1 MSKAIENPKSEVM
14 LPVLRFQKYPLFDY
28 PSSCSSDLCKH
39 QEQARKVFEII
50 RNEASRTLLLDSRPD
65 SYIEIRAKKLLE
77 ANCSKLF
84 PRVEIEGTTN

>member
-39 QEQARKVFEII
+39 QEQAKKVFEII

-65 SYIEIRAKKLLE
+65 SYIEKITRSELFE
-77 ANCSKLF
+77 A
-84 PRVEIEGTTN
+84 RVEIEGTTN

>member
-65 SYIEIRAKKLLE
+65 SYIEKITRSELFE
-77 ANCSKLF
+77 AIPSCRN
-84 PRVEIEGTTN
+84 RRND